1 MNEHIINNIVNNID
15 KLGGI
20 IVTHNDKH
28 IIDLLVKNLILI
40 QKITLDKIEFSNT
53 DKHLLTLERK
63 TEFLINRYKILYKA
77 EI

>member
-63 TEFLINRYKILYKA
+63 TEFLINRYKILYKV